1 MLGDFFLVCFL
12 SYLLAYSVE
21 ILTYSVKLICNIV
34 ELFLHIHMVIGRGEY
49 FLHFLDI
56 FVGNHVA
63 IIAYYA
69 FYGIN
74 DLSHA
79 EIFWRSIDVD
89 FIDFADPVS
98 LSKTN
103 SAAPTAVAQTGS

>member
-1 MLGDFFLVCFL
+1 
-12 SYLLAYSVE
+12 
-21 ILTYSVKLICNIV
+21 
-34 ELFLHIHMVIGRGEY
+34 MVIGRGEY

-79 EIFWRSIDVD
+79 EIF
-89 FIDFADPVS
+89 
-98 LSKTN
+98 
-103 SAAPTAVAQTGS
+103 